1 MHVAKHTGTLRL
13 ALRLDARP
21 RLALAM
27 IAAVMPCESLRT
39 LLAGLLLPG

>member
-1 MHVAKHTGTLRL
+1 MWRKHTGTLRL

-27 IAAVMPCESLRT
+27 IGRAMTCETLRT
-39 LLAGLLLPG
+39 LLAGLLLPC